1 MIRNINIVKSKFN
14 RIKQVFFKTD
24 LFENLEKEV
33 QQQLNSKI
41 LYLENE
47 IPVLGYFSSVDNFWI
62 LTDFRL
68 ITNFTKV
75 LLDDI
80 EKVDIPEI
88 FIEGKSN
95 YECNSLQIIKNDNTD
110 FKLSLENSTWYAV
123 FNILQFVIR
132 K

>member
-1 MIRNINIVKSKFN
+1 MIKNINIVKSKFN
-14 RIKQVFFKTD
+14 RIKQDFFKTD
-24 LFENLEKEV
+24 LFENLEKNV

-47 IPVLGYFSSVDNFWI
+47 IPVLGYFHSVDNFWI

-80 EKVDIPEI
+80 EKIDIPEI
-88 FIEGKSN
+88 FIKGKSN

>member
-1 MIRNINIVKSKFN
+1 MIKNINIVKSKFN
-14 RIKQVFFKTD
+14 RIKQDFFKTD
-24 LFENLEKEV
+24 LFENLEKNV

-47 IPVLGYFSSVDNFWI
+47 IPVLGYFHSVDNFWI

-80 EKVDIPEI
+80 EKIDIPEI

>member
-1 MIRNINIVKSKFN
+1 MIKNVNIVKSKFN
-14 RIKQVFFKTD
+14 RIKQDFFKTD
-24 LFENLEKEV
+24 LFENLEKNV

-47 IPVLGYFSSVDNFWI
+47 LPVLGYFYSVDNFWV

-80 EKVDIPEI
+80 EKIDVPEI

-110 FKLSLENSTWYAV
+110 FKLSLENLTWYAV

>member
-1 MIRNINIVKSKFN
+1 MIKKVNIIKSKFK
-14 RIKQVFFKTD
+14 RIKQDFFKTD
-24 LFENLEKEV
+24 LFENLEKNV

-47 IPVLGYFSSVDNFWI
+47 LPVLGYFYSVDNFWV

-80 EKVDIPEI
+80 EKIDVPEI

-110 FKLSLENSTWYAV
+110 FKLSLENLTWYAV

>member
-1 MIRNINIVKSKFN
+1 MIKNINIVKSKFN
-14 RIKQVFFKTD
+14 RIKQDFFKTD
-24 LFENLEKEV
+24 LFENLEKNA

-47 IPVLGYFSSVDNFWI
+47 IPVLGYFYSVDNFWV

-80 EKVDIPEI
+80 EKIDIPEI
-88 FIEGKSN
+88 LIEGKSN

-110 FKLSLENSTWYAV
+110 FKLSLENSTWYAI

>member
-1 MIRNINIVKSKFN
+1 MIKNVNIVKSKFN
-14 RIKQVFFKTD
+14 RIKQDFFKTD
-24 LFENLEKEV
+24 LFENLEKNV

-47 IPVLGYFSSVDNFWI
+47 LPVLGYFYSVDNFWA

-80 EKVDIPEI
+80 EKIDVPEI

-110 FKLSLENSTWYAV
+110 FKLSLENLTWYAV